1 MDIVTII
8 SLVISFAA
16 LLIAFI
22 FEGGILGALL
32 QPTAALIVFGGTF
45 GAIGVSFPGAVL
57 KKIPKVIQKAFS
69 KKVIDRQEI
78 INTFEALSVTVRRD
92 GLLALEHEM
101 EVNSYD
107 EFIKTGVRL
116 IIDSA
121 DEDILR
127 QILETRIINM
137 ENRHEK
143 GIAVFEAAGGFA
155 PTMGVLGTVMGL
167 INVLGNLSDPG
178 ELGAKIA
185 TAFIATLYGV
195 GSANL
200 LWLPIANKLKE
211 LNDDEVMAKTMIFE
225 GLLLLRS
232 GCNPAFMREQLKGYL
247 ENEKTEKT
255 EEGE

>member
-57 KKIPKVIQKAFS
+57 KKIPKVLQKVFS
-69 KKVIDRQEI
+69 KKVIDREEI
-78 INTFEALSVTVRRD
+78 MKTFEALSIMVRRD
-92 GLLALEHEM
+92 GLLALEHEV
-101 EVNSYD
+101 EVNNYD

-121 DEDILR
+121 DEDVLR

-167 INVLGNLSDPG
+167 INVLGNLSNPD

-200 LWLPIANKLKE
+200 IWLPMANKLYY
-211 LNDDEVMAKTMIFE
+211 
-225 GLLLLRS
+225 LLLV
-232 GCNPAFMREQLKGYL
+232 P
-247 ENEKTEKT
+247 
-255 EEGE
+255 